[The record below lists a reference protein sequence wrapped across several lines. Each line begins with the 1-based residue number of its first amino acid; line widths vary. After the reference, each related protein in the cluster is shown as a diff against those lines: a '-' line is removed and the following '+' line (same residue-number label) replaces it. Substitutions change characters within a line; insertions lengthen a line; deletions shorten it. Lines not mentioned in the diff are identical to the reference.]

1 MTESGL
7 TDQRRI
13 ITALLD
19 ARRYPHPART
29 VKLVETHVSWV
40 LLAGRYAYKI
50 KKAVHPGFLDFTTLA
65 ARLYYCNEEIR
76 LNCRTASSIY
86 LDVVPIGGSFDDPAM
101 GSLPAIEYAVRMKR
115 FPSGNT
121 LDRLAARGKLLP
133 VHLDLLAAKIASF
146 HEDLPPAGIDS
157 GYGTGMLE
165 IARASFNELRK
176 ILDDDFSDLEKLV
189 CDEYAACADCF
200 PERLKQGFVR
210 ECHGDLHLGNIALVG
225 GSPIPFDCIEFDPK
239 LRWIDVMNEMA
250 FPVMDLLFHGCP
262 GLACRFL
269 NAYLERT
276 GDYGGIKGFR
286 FHLSC
291 RAVVRAMVDAMKGE
305 ESSCR
310 RHLALAAEI
319 LSKRRPFLI
328 VTHGLPGSGK
338 TTWAQ
343 AALERLG
350 AIRIRSDVERKR
362 LAGLPSEA
370 RSHFGIA
377 SGIYSAEA
385 SRATY
390 SRLLDL
396 AREVLSSGFPVIVDA
411 AFLISGERRRFRDLA
426 QNLSVPFAIASLK
439 PPRSSLEERIL
450 ARRDDASEADLAVL
464 DALEA
469 SSEPLRPEECD
480 RAVQFSCM
488 RDEKTW
494 ERLAQCLGLKQAP
507 GRPGHRA

>member
-13 ITALLD
+13 VTALLD

-86 LDVVPIGGSFDDPAM
+86 LDVVPIGGGFDDPAV
-101 GSLPAIEYAVRMKR
+101 GSLPAMEYAVRMKR

-146 HEDLPPAGIDS
+146 HENLPPAGIDS

-165 IARASFNELRK
+165 IARASFSELRK
-176 ILDDDFSDLEKLV
+176 FLDDDFSKLEKLA

-200 PERLKQGFVR
+200 AERLKQGFVR
-210 ECHGDLHLGNIALVG
+210 ECHGDLHLGNIALVR
-225 GSPIPFDCIEFDPK
+225 GSPTPFDCIEFDPK

-276 GDYGGIKGFR
+276 GDYGGMKGFR

-291 RAVVRAMVDAMKGE
+291 RAVVRAMVDAMRGNG
-305 ESSCR
+305 SSCR
-310 RHLALAAEI
+310 KHLALATEI
-319 LSKRRPFLI
+319 LSKRSPFLI
-328 VTHGLPGSGK
+328 ITHGLPGSGK
-338 TTWAQ
+338 TTWSQ

-362 LAGLPSEA
+362 LAGLQSGE
-370 RSHFGIA
+370 RSHSGIA
-377 SGIYSAEA
+377 SGIYSPDA

-411 AFLISGERRRFRDLA
+411 AFLSAGERRRFRNLA
-426 QNLSVPFAIASLK
+426 QNLSLPFAIASLK
-439 PPRSSLEERIL
+439 APRSSLEERIL
-450 ARRDDASEADLAVL
+450 ERKNDASEADLAVL

-469 SSEPLRPEECD
+469 SSEPLQPEEWD
-480 RAVQFSCM
+480 RVVLFSCM

-494 ERLAQCLGLKQAP
+494 ERLEQGLGLK
-507 GRPGHRA
+507 